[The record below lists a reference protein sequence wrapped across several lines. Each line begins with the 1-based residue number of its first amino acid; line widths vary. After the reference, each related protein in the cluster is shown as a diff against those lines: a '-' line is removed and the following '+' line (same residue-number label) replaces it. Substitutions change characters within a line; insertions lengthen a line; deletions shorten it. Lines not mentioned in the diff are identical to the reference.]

1 MKSQIT
7 NGMHREQARISLKNQ
22 WGTMAWITFLAVF
35 IRFIIGSVI
44 GSIANLPQDS
54 AGSNFMSFLLNN
66 FLFFAIT
73 YGTYYCALQVL
84 RGKRVQA
91 GMLTTI
97 FQGKFYIPMLVINL
111 IQYVVELLLNLIV
124 LLPILLSSGVTMYF
138 GLMFNTVSVEQFQS
152 EMGGDIFLALLL
164 LIFGFLMILVG
175 IFVSG
180 VFQFAVWVK
189 LDDPELSVGD
199 ALKYALFLMKGRFGQ
214 YLLLQISFIGWF
226 IIGALVFGIGLLWV
240 IPYHDVAVA
249 SFYDTAREEK
259 GAPLVV
265 DNESNF

>member
-7 NGMHREQARISLKNQ
+7 NAMHREQARTALTNQ

-35 IRFIIGSVI
+35 IRFMISSVVGSV
-44 GSIANLPQDS
+44 ANLPKDS
-54 AGSNFMSFLLNN
+54 ASTNIMSFLLNN

-97 FQGKFYIPMLVINL
+97 FQGKLYLPMLLINL
-111 IQYVVELLLNLIV
+111 IQYLVELVLNLVV
-124 LLPILLSSGVTMYF
+124 LLPVLLSYGTALYF
-138 GLMFNTVSVEQFQS
+138 GLMFNTVSVDQFQTQ
-152 EMGGDIFLALLL
+152 MGGDALLALLL
-164 LIFGFLMILVG
+164 LIFAFLMILVG
-175 IFVSG
+175 VFVSG

-226 IIGALVFGIGLLWV
+226 IVGALVFGIGLLWV

-259 GAPLVV
+259 GAPVIV
-265 DNESNF
+265 N

>member
-7 NGMHREQARISLKNQ
+7 NRTHREQARISLKDQ

-35 IRFIIGSVI
+35 IRFIIGSVV
-44 GSIANLPQDS
+44 GTIANLPQNS
-54 AGSNFMSFLLNN
+54 AGSNVMSFLLNN

-97 FQGKFYIPMLVINL
+97 FQGKFYIPMLLINL
-111 IQYVVELLLNLIV
+111 IQYIVELVLNLIV

-152 EMGGDIFLALLL
+152 KMGGDLFLALLL
-164 LIFGFLMILVG
+164 FIFGFLMILIGV
-175 IFVSG
+175 FVSG

-189 LDDPELSVGD
+189 FDDPKLSVGD
-199 ALKYALFLMKGRFGQ
+199 ALKYALFLMKDRFGQ

-249 SFYDTAREEK
+249 SFYDTARKEK
-259 GAPLVV
+259 GAPAVV
-265 DNESNF
+265 E

>member
-35 IRFIIGSVI
+35 IRFIISSVV

-54 AGSNFMSFLLNN
+54 AGNNFMSFLLNN

-73 YGTYYCALQVL
+73 YGTYFCALQVL
-84 RGKRVQA
+84 RGKRVQV

-97 FQGKFYIPMLVINL
+97 FQGKFYFPMLLINL
-111 IQYVVELLLNLIV
+111 IQYLVELVLNLVV
-124 LLPILLSSGVTMYF
+124 LLPVFLSYGAALYF
-138 GLMFNTVSVEQFQS
+138 GLMFNTVTVAQFQAQLS
-152 EMGGDIFLALLL
+152 GDIFLALS
-164 LIFGFLMILVG
+164 LIVFGLLMIFVG

-189 LDDPELSVGD
+189 IDDPELSVVD
-199 ALKYALFLMKGRFGQ
+199 AIKYALFLMKGRFGQ
-214 YLLLQISFIGWF
+214 YLLLQLSFIGWF
-226 IIGALVFGIGLLWV
+226 IIGILVFGIGLLWV
-240 IPYHDVAVA
+240 IPYHDVAIA

-259 GAPLVV
+259 GAPTIV
-265 DNESNF
+265 E

>member
-7 NGMHREQARISLKNQ
+7 NSMHREQARNALKDH

-35 IRFIIGSVI
+35 FRFAISGVVGGFANFPDNST
-44 GSIANLPQDS
+44 GNNFIA
-54 AGSNFMSFLLNN
+54 FLLNN
-66 FLFFAIT
+66 FIFFAIT

-84 RGKRVQA
+84 RGRRVSA

-97 FQGKFYIPMLVINL
+97 FQGKYYLPMLAINFV
-111 IQYVVELLLNLIV
+111 QYLVELLFNLIL
-124 LLPILLSSGVTMYF
+124 LLPILISYGSILYF
-138 GLMFNTVSVEQFQS
+138 GLMFNTVSVAQFQN
-152 EMGGDIFLALLL
+152 ELTGDFVLALLL
-164 LIFGFLMILVG
+164 LVFGLLMIFVG
-175 IFVSG
+175 TFISG

-189 LDDPELSVGD
+189 IDDPQLSVTN

-214 YLLLQISFIGWF
+214 YFMLQLSFIGWY
-226 IIGALVFGIGLLWV
+226 IIGGLAFAIGLLWV

-259 GAPLVV
+259 GASVI
-265 DNESNF
+265 

>member
-7 NGMHREQARISLKNQ
+7 NAMHREQARTSLKNQ

-35 IRFIIGSVI
+35 IRFMISSVVGSV
-44 GSIANLPQDS
+44 ANLPQDS
-54 AGSNFMSFLLNN
+54 ASNNVMSFLLNN

-91 GMLTTI
+91 GMLTAI
-97 FQGKFYIPMLVINL
+97 FQGKFYLPMLFINL
-111 IQYVVELLLNLIV
+111 IQYLVELVLNLIV
-124 LLPILLSSGVTMYF
+124 LLPVLLSYGAALYF
-138 GLMFNTVSVEQFQS
+138 GLMFNTVSVDQFQTQ
-152 EMGGDIFLALLL
+152 MRGDFFLALLL
-164 LIFGFLMILVG
+164 LIFAFLMILIGV
-175 IFVSG
+175 FVSG

-259 GAPLVV
+259 GAPTVV
-265 DNESNF
+265 G